1 LKKLFN
7 LNFFRNTLV
16 LLSGH
21 VFNQL
26 VLIISYPIISRLYQ
40 PEQFGIFAQVNAI
53 YAVLLLISTLRY
65 ESAIII
71 SIDDN
76 EAKNL
81 LALSII
87 LLFIFVVITFF
98 CLVLFADGIA
108 DLLKSPR
115 LKYYIYWIPLF
126 ILLASPQQIFYNWS
140 IRKKEFKRANISNI
154 LKSSLNSIGRIIFG
168 IYSANL
174 LSLFLARSISLLF
187 SMIQMIPVKIYN
199 LFNKETYKSI
209 SRQAI
214 IDSAKNHKDFPLF
227 MSGGELINRIATS
240 SVPLILSSFFGV
252 KFLGFYAMAN
262 TALNIPLSVLRNSL
276 QTVFM
281 QEASER
287 RRSQKTIFGE
297 SIKISGLIFISG
309 LIPLILLILFGPEIF
324 RLILGLKW
332 EKSGE
337 IAQIL
342 IPWFFMTI
350 VAAPY
355 TALVPVMNLQK
366 YFLIFQS
373 TLLATRILLIIGV
386 FFLFHAEEFVLF
398 SLMLHGVFFNL
409 FHIIYVSIVTFK
421 IENSENQV
429 NN

>member
-1 LKKLFN
+1 MKKLFN

-71 SIDDN
+71 SKDDN
-76 EAKNL
+76 EANNL
-81 LALSII
+81 VALSLI
-87 LLFIFVVITFF
+87 LVFIFVLITFF
-98 CLVLFADGIA
+98 CLVVFDDRIA

-174 LSLFLARSISLLF
+174 LSLFFARAISFLF
-187 SMIQMIPVKIYN
+187 SMIQIIPVRIHK
-199 LFNKETYKSI
+199 LFNKEIYKGI

-214 IDSAKNHKDFPLF
+214 IDSAKNHKNFPLF
-227 MSGGELINRIATS
+227 MSGGMLLNRISTS
-240 SVPLILSSFFGV
+240 LVPLILSSLFGV

-297 SIKISGLIFISG
+297 SIKISGLIFILG
-309 LIPLILLILFGPEIF
+309 LLPVIILIMFGPEIF
-324 RLILGLKW
+324 RLILGSKW

-342 IPWFFMTI
+342 ISWFFMTI
-350 VAAPY
+350 VAAPH

-373 TLLATRILLIIGV
+373 TLLVTRILLIIEI
-386 FFLFHAEEFVLF
+386 FFIFNTEGFVLF

-409 FHIIYVSIVTFK
+409 FHLIYVSIVTYK
-421 IENSENQV
+421 IENSERWV